1 MDTAEPSRRDFLY
14 IATGAVGAVGVAAV
28 AWPFIDQMNP
38 DASALALAST
48 EVDVSNVTPGQI
60 ITVKWRGKP
69 VFIRNRTDEEMKK
82 LAAMDWKGLRDP
94 QSDEARVKK
103 GHENLLVVVGV
114 CTHLGCVPLGHQGE
128 YEGWFCPCHGS
139 VYDASGRIHAGPAP
153 LNLPVPPYE
162 FVSDKVVKI
171 G

>member
-48 EVDVSNVTPGQI
+48 EVDVSNVAPGQI

-82 LAAMDWKGLRDP
+82 LEAMDWKVLRDP
-94 QSDEARVKK
+94 QTDEARVKK

-162 FVSDKVVKI
+162 FISDKVVKI

>member
-14 IATGAVGAVGVAAV
+14 IATGAVGVVGVAAV

-48 EVDVSNVTPGQI
+48 EVDVSNVAPGQI

-69 VFIRNRTDEEMKK
+69 VFVRNRTDEEMKK
-82 LAAMDWKGLRDP
+82 LEAMDWKALRDP
-94 QSDEARVKK
+94 QSDEERVKK

-162 FVSDKVVKI
+162 FISDKVVKI